1 MQKIYVIGRL
11 VKDAVLFDTGIPGK
25 KYLCFTVLVTGLD
38 GFKQTKTLYDV
49 TLASMTDYAF
59 LRTGKKVYIEG
70 RPSCRA
76 FVTKEGKCC
85 TKMKII
91 AEEVEIIGKERTDY
105 MVSFSSIK
113 TL

>member
-11 VKDAVLFDTGIPGK
+11 TNDAILYDTGIPGQK
-25 KYLCFTVLVTGLD
+25 CLCFTVLVTGLD
-38 GFKQTKTLYDV
+38 GFKETRTLYDV
-49 TLASMTDYAF
+49 TMTSMTDYAF
-59 LRTGKKVYIEG
+59 LRMGKKVYVEG
-70 RPSCRA
+70 CLSCRA
-76 FVTKEGKCC
+76 FVTKDGKCR